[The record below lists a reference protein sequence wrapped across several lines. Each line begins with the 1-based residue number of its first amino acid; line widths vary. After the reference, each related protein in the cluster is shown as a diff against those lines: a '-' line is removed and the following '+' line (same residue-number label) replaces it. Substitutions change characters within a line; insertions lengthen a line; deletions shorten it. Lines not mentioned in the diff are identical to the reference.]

1 MTTDNTPLPD
11 GNGDKIVDPAKAD
24 KPPAKKAAAPRK
36 TAAAAP
42 RSAEVL
48 KYAYTT
54 DDNGNVT
61 SLAAVG
67 STEALFEY
75 VKSKPG
81 VAFLFIDGPKGTDII
96 ESINAL

>member
-1 MTTDNTPLPD
+1 MTDTTDAAKPTIEDGATP
-11 GNGDKIVDPAKAD
+11 V
-24 KPPAKKAAAPRK
+24 AKKAAAK
-36 TAAAAP
+36 KAAAAATP
-42 RSAEVL
+42 RSRPTEVL

-81 VAFLFIDGPKGTDII
+81 VAFLFIDGPKGADII
-96 ESINAL
+96 AAINAAS